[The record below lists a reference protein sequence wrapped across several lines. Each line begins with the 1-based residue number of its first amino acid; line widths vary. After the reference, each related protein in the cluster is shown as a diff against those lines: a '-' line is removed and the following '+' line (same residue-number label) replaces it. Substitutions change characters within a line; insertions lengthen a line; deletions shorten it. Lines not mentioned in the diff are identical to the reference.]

1 MHESNEPVPAV
12 DAAPRLRWQ
21 TFGILIFYTASLLGF
36 CGFVTLQGHSPA
48 DALHSGLTVSSPPH
62 LPIAPLGL
70 ANAELSAPP
79 PRTVCYQL
87 PD

>member
-1 MHESNEPVPAV
+1 MHKSNEPVPAV
-12 DAAPRLRWQ
+12 DAASRFRWQ
-21 TFGILIFYTASLLGF
+21 TFGILIAYTASLLGF

-48 DALHSGLTVSSPPH
+48 DAVQSRLAVSSPPH
-62 LPIAPLGL
+62 LPIAPFRL
-70 ANAELSAPP
+70 ANAELSGPP